1 MYSLTSPVTSSKVG
15 DTLIAIVDP
24 ADAKVTYQWY
34 ADATAISGA
43 TASTYVVTAAD
54 LGKNIKVVVTNENQ
68 VQAESE
74 PTADVEQAALTIVDV
89 DQLSAN
95 KIAITFAS
103 DVDDIVNKDNIKVER
118 VDGLAVIPVNA
129 LEWSEDGTA
138 ATATLAS
145 SLVDKIEYQV
155 SYATGNAVAF
165 TASVGKV
172 SSIAI
177 LTATA
182 EQNVTTDVKFAL
194 FDENGVD
201 ITSTVAVDA
210 DCDVAIEGV
219 DGAIVTANTS
229 KPSAATVQMT
239 TVGNKAKVTVTYRPN
254 ESLAPATGEI
264 VCTAAQA
271 TIGKARFKVA
281 TSGWKVWDDGT
292 YCAKFYT
299 GSDDTSVG
307 VSLGAVNA
315 GVFFCAEETD
325 KPGTVISYDSYEV
338 SSSNDDVMTANIEDN
353 LDTGKYCRIAVS
365 GNTVGTAN
373 ILVKATKNGA
383 DYTYT
388 IPVKVVAE
396 KKLTGITVSASRPS
410 MSNAIDDEY
419 YGTLTVTGKYS
430 DGTTSKISDYTSEV
444 ADAEK
449 NNKLSNNLLKA
460 MGETQDEAT
469 ATIARG
475 AKPFTVNG
483 AYYTAGGAQGKTYT
497 INVATTNED
506 NKEVKAGTTVKVSD
520 LSESAWK
527 LGGDGAAMEYSVE
540 LSNGNALDVS
550 SSSKT
555 YTVARLA
562 AYANKLFAGYVR
574 QDETGKVVIG
584 TSSDATDGVDGT
596 YASAY
601 IKAPGETE
609 DKYIQL
615 TSTVEGDTLDA
626 INFTANAKRGS
637 EVTPGEAGEGY
648 KWIETNN
655 ALAEGIFIAG
665 KTTSYTK
672 DEDGLYT
679 VNTKKSK
686 KSADE
691 FILVKLPAI
700 EEPTEDQTGI
710 EAVAGEAGDGY
721 EWVATNT
728 AKAGAAGFTAGKTSY
743 KKTSDVYT
751 KNTETSK
758 VAADEYILIT
768 PAEIVEEPTS
778 AQLGTVKVAG
788 AAGKGYMWVK
798 TGSDQATAVG
808 FVAGADASYKLKD
821 GVYTLNT
828 AASTTTGDDEY
839 ILVSVTLVT
848 TPTNAQ
854 LGAADAAAVPG
865 DGNVWV
871 AYDDVKTVA
880 AGITDN
886 TQKYKE
892 GTVTG
897 GTDKYYTIDTTDA
910 TQNTMVL
917 VHYAA
922 ATPDED
928 QLGTAEVKAET
939 GDGYSWVETNSA
951 KAINA
956 GFEEGTTTSY
966 TKSGN
971 AYEEN
976 TKDSTRS
983 ANEYILIKNSTIVA
997 EPTKAQLGTAATA
1010 GVDGDGFTWTKTSA
1024 EAATDAGFEAGV
1036 TPSYTKTDGV
1046 YVLNTEPSTASDDE
1060 WVLISAASI
1069 VTEPSEEQTG
1079 SEASEGDETTYSW
1092 DAATKT
1098 LTIATFED
1106 ATTDELIEELSNILE
1121 DDEFVVEEVDELPD
1135 DVEFDKTAGYTIV
1148 AGVDPIYESY
1158 GVGQAQ
1164 PTAKTT
1170 ISGIYAAVKAGHLY
1184 SVNGMIFNSARNVAI
1199 EKDDISS
1206 TTTYTT
1212 SIPVSARAW
1221 TLNDM
1226 MLVGNTKYDYY
1237 FAKPGTYTPTFFF
1250 TMDGKD
1256 KTASTSVTVKNGF
1269 TAPVVTVNQRKLDSL
1284 TVDDIRDALTINCDM
1299 NNNTSSAKSFN
1310 GEVYKN
1316 DTSYIIAESESD
1328 GDKWT
1333 ATYIGVDDQG
1343 ITFIVPINATFYA
1356 D

>member
-1 MYSLTSPVTSSKVG
+1 
-15 DTLIAIVDP
+15 
-24 ADAKVTYQWY
+24 
-34 ADATAISGA
+34 
-43 TASTYVVTAAD
+43 
-54 LGKNIKVVVTNENQ
+54 
-68 VQAESE
+68 
-74 PTADVEQAALTIVDV
+74 
-89 DQLSAN
+89 
-95 KIAITFAS
+95 
-103 DVDDIVNKDNIKVER
+103 
-118 VDGLAVIPVNA
+118 
-129 LEWSEDGTA
+129 
-138 ATATLAS
+138 
-145 SLVDKIEYQV
+145 
-155 SYATGNAVAF
+155 
-165 TASVGKV
+165 
-172 SSIAI
+172 
-177 LTATA
+177 
-182 EQNVTTDVKFAL
+182 
-194 FDENGVD
+194 
-201 ITSTVAVDA
+201 
-210 DCDVAIEGV
+210 
-219 DGAIVTANTS
+219 
-229 KPSAATVQMT
+229 MT

-299 GSDDTSVG
+299 GSDSTSVG
-307 VSLGAVNA
+307 VSLGAVND

-410 MSNAIDDEY
+410 MSNAIDEDY

-430 DGTTSKISDYTSEV
+430 DGTTSTISSSDYTSEV

-460 MGETQDEAT
+460 MGETQDEHT
-469 ATIARG
+469 ATTARG
-475 AKPFTVNG
+475 AEPFMVNG
-483 AYYTAGGAQGKTYT
+483 AYYSAGGAQGKTYT
-497 INVATTNED
+497 INVSTTNED

-550 SSSKT
+550 ATTT

-574 QDETGKVVIG
+574 QDEAGNVVIG
-584 TSSDATDGVDGT
+584 TSTDATEGVDGT

-609 DKYIQL
+609 DRYIQIA
-615 TSTVEGDTLDA
+615 STVVGDTLDE
-626 INFTANAKRGS
+626 INFTADAERGT

-655 ALAEGIFIAG
+655 ALADGIFNAG
-665 KTTSYTK
+665 KTISYTK

-686 KSADE
+686 ASADE

-728 AKAGAAGFTAGKTSY
+728 AKAGAAGFTPNGTTSY
-743 KKTSDVYT
+743 TKSPSDVYT
-751 KNTETSK
+751 ENAGAST
-758 VAADEYILIT
+758 AAANEYILIT

-778 AQLGTVKVAG
+778 AQLGTIEVEATAG
-788 AAGKGYMWVK
+788 EGYMWVA
-798 TGSDQATAVG
+798 TDSDAATAVG
-808 FVAGADASYKLKD
+808 FVAGGDDSYTKT
-821 GVYTLNT
+821 GNVYTLNPV
-828 AASTTTGDDEY
+828 ASKEDAGEY

-848 TPTNAQ
+848 TPTDAQ
-854 LGAADAAAVPG
+854 KGTADTAAVPG

-871 AYDDVKTVA
+871 AYDDVKD
-880 AGITDN
+880 AGIEAG
-886 TQKYKE
+886 TQKYKAE
-892 GTVTG
+892 AVAG
-897 GTDKYYTIDTTDA
+897 GTNKYYTIDTTNA
-910 TQNTMVL
+910 AQNTMVL

-922 ATPDED
+922 ATPNED
-928 QLGTAEVKAET
+928 QLGTAEVAAVP
-939 GDGYSWVETNSA
+939 GDDYSWVATDSA

-956 GFEEGTTTSY
+956 GFEAGTTTSY
-966 TKSGN
+966 TKTGD

-976 TKDSTRS
+976 TEDSTRS
-983 ANEYILIKNSTIVA
+983 ENEYILIKKSTIVT
-997 EPTKAQLGTAATA
+997 EPTETQLGTAATA
-1010 GVDGDGFTWTKTSA
+1010 GAAGEGFTWMTTEDAVEA
-1024 EAATDAGFEAGV
+1024 EVGFEAGV
-1036 TPSYTKTDGV
+1036 TPSYTKTADDV
-1046 YVLNTEPSTASDDE
+1046 YVLNTVSTESNDE
-1060 WVLISAASI
+1060 YVLISAASI
-1069 VTEPSEEQTG
+1069 VTEPSEEQLG

-1092 DAATKT
+1092 DATTKT

-1121 DDEFVVEEVDELPD
+1121 NNGFVVEEVEELPD
-1135 DVEFDKTAGYTIV
+1135 DVEEIGPGDCDIIP
-1148 AGVDPIYESY
+1148 GVDPIYENY

-1184 SVNGMIFNSARNVAI
+1184 SVNGMIFDSASNVAI
-1199 EKDDISS
+1199 EKDNVESA
-1206 TTTYTT
+1206 TQYTT

-1221 TLNDM
+1221 TNNDL

-1299 NNNTSSAKSFN
+1299 NNNTSSAASFT
-1310 GEVYKN
+1310 GDVYKN
-1316 DTSYIIAESESD
+1316 DTTLIIAESESD

-1333 ATYIGVDDQG
+1333 ATYIGVDDQD